1 MSDSEK
7 GDAGSEDAE
16 PKRPLEEIE
25 KELEE
30 KCWNAFMEFDTND
43 SGEIPANKI
52 HKVFENMGID
62 DDQDEIFRF
71 LSDIDPEN
79 SGIIKYS
86 DFKPRIMEREME
98 KIRAQDDTD
107 ELLDAYVAMGGDED
121 GGGCVDA
128 DKLISTIKE
137 EFGMT
142 IDIEKLIEEVDEDGS
157 GEIEFEEFVELLT
170 GSS

>member
-1 MSDSEK
+1 MSDSDK
-7 GDAGSEDAE
+7 GDGGSGDDE

-30 KCWNAFMEFDTND
+30 KCLSAFMEFDTAD
-43 SGEIPANKI
+43 AGEIASDKVI
-52 HKVFENMGID
+52 KVFEIMGID

-79 SGIIKYS
+79 TGIIKYS
-86 DFKPRIMEREME
+86 DFKPRIMERQME
-98 KIRAQDDTD
+98 KIRAADDTD

-121 GGGCVDA
+121 GGGCIDA

-157 GEIEFEEFVELLT
+157 GEIEFEEFVELLS
-170 GSS
+170 GS